1 MFTENLNKNH
11 LLILF
16 KKKNQTTKMTDP
28 SYPETILE
36 EDVIKL
42 TENRKPHLSRDII
55 TAKVILKECSGD
67 TGDCLYDHLSDIIK
81 RVVDEKPSNVVDY
94 FEQYSHQIKQ
104 EKFRMNE
111 NLLED
116 TYVEPDRLKKAMK
129 LFNSLI
135 KIPSS
140 PDFPG
145 ANPEKS
151 VEKYEENKYNFLTDF
166 LHLQFY
172 WNFAGI
178 GFPQDEVYLLAVSMK
193 KLEENEF
200 ISELR
205 YFFYIPNQNTNKF
218 LS

>member
-1 MFTENLNKNH
+1 MADPKNYP
-11 LLILF
+11 
-16 KKKNQTTKMTDP
+16 QT
-28 SYPETILE
+28 IFE
-36 EDVIKL
+36 EDVIEL
-42 TENRKPHLSRDII
+42 TENRTPHISRDII
-55 TAKVILKECSGD
+55 TAKLILKECSGD

-104 EKFRMNE
+104 EKFHMNE

-116 TYVEPDRLKKAMK
+116 TYVEPDRLKKAKK

-145 ANPEKS
+145 APEKS
-151 VEKYEENKYNFLTDF
+151 EEKLEEKKYNFLTDF

-193 KLEENEF
+193 KLEEKEF
-200 ISELR
+200 ISEIR
-205 YFFYIPNQNTNKF
+205 YLLHTKQKYH
-218 LS
+218 